1 MPFDAPFS
9 LGPFLV
15 DHAGRLVP
23 DIGTAPSVWIAWR
36 GRSVHVGMSQRDD
49 ALGTLHLSMVV
60 ARVPSTAT
68 PRAAAREQAFAT
80 LRRVP
85 AELPEGWR
93 ISLQA
98 DHRVVLEAKAS
109 LPLPASARTLVTE
122 LTVFLLAVDPY
133 LTLLDEAG
141 FAAASAAGMAKTCPG

>member
-1 MPFDAPFS
+1 MPFDAPFV

-15 DHAGRLVP
+15 DGAGRLVP
-23 DIGTAPSVWIAWR
+23 DMGTAPSVWIAWR
-36 GRSVHVGMSQRDD
+36 GRSVRVDMARQDE
-49 ALGTLHLSMVV
+49 ALGMLHLSMVV
-60 ARVPSTAT
+60 ARVPSTAAAG
-68 PRAAAREQAFAT
+68 AAALREQAFAT

-93 ISLQA
+93 IGLQA
-98 DHRVVLEAKAS
+98 DHRVVLEAEAR
-109 LPLPASARTLVTE
+109 LPLPASARALLTE

-141 FAAASAAGMAKTCPG
+141 FGAVSAAGTAKT